1 MVSDII
7 RPGNRIELCMA
18 QQIEQE
24 QKTGQGAHIYKSQVT
39 DIFGNDELE
48 LAMPMESGKMVLLPT
63 GIRFELVFYGN
74 SGLYRGLGIIKER
87 YKTDNMYM
95 MRLRLASQLH
105 KYQRRQYYRMPC
117 VIPMHY
123 YEITM
128 QHALEL
134 PKERFQM
141 FVELPEIAMTRKDAS
156 IVDISGGGVR
166 FVTET
171 ELVTDSYVMIE
182 VELKNEEFQKT
193 YLIPAHVLSSSVSQ
207 KNQERFENRAE
218 FIIRDRMVREEI
230 IRYIF
235 DEERKIRNKERER
248 SSDVI

>member
-48 LAMPMESGKMVLLPT
+48 LAMPMESGKMVLLPA

-95 MRLRLASQLH
+95 MRLRLVSQLY

-171 ELVTDSYVMIE
+171 ELVTDSYVMIG